1 MENLK
6 NKKPSVSIVNMEQ
19 LVMPNDANN
28 FGTLFGGRLLQ
39 WMDLAGAM
47 AATKH
52 ARCNVVTVAV
62 DSVEFNEPV
71 LLADMVKLIA
81 KVTWAGKTSMEV
93 KIDVFREKTETGET
107 IKTNIAFMTF
117 VALDNFGK
125 PTAVPHIAP
134 ETDEEIA
141 DNLAAEER
149 RANRLKKKGHNN

>member
-6 NKKPSVSIVNMEQ
+6 NKKPSESIVNMEQ

-81 KVTWAGKTSMEV
+81 KVTWTGKTSIEV
-93 KIDVFREKTETGET
+93 KINVFREKTETGET

-117 VALDNFGK
+117 VAMDNFGK
-125 PTAVPHIAP
+125 PTAVPHIVP

-149 RANRLKKKGHNN
+149 RANRLKKRK

>member
-1 MENLK
+1 MENIK
-6 NKKPSVSIVNMEQ
+6 NKKPSESIVNMEQ

-28 FGTLFGGRLLQ
+28 FNTLFGGRLLQ

-62 DSVEFNEPV
+62 DSVEFHEPI
-71 LLADMVKLIA
+71 LIADMVKLIA
-81 KVTWAGKTSMEV
+81 KVTWTGTTSMEV
-93 KIDVFREKTETGET
+93 KINVFREETETGET

-117 VALDNFGK
+117 VALDNYGK
-125 PTAVPHIAP
+125 PTTVPHIAP

-149 RANRLKKKGHNN
+149 RDSRLKKKENNS